1 MSADSTRDRRGP
13 LFGAPAPQNH
23 GKVDPES
30 LERENDQN
38 IAALGER
45 VGFLRNIT
53 SGIHGE
59 TESHH
64 AVLDRMA
71 MGMGSVGLGLGG
83 AVGKFNKVMDD
94 PQGRRTVYIAIGIT
108 AALFLLYIWWR

>member
-1 MSADSTRDRRGP
+1 LHSIRLNYILISHLITT
-13 LFGAPAPQNH
+13 LLQ
-23 GKVDPES
+23 
-30 LERENDQN
+30 
-38 IAALGER
+38 
-45 VGFLRNIT
+45 IT

-59 TESHH
+59 TEAHH

-83 AVGKFNKVMDD
+83 TVGKFRKVMDD
-94 PQGRRTVYIAIGIT
+94 PQGRRTVYIALGIT